1 VAKEA
6 VSTSPRTNIFMLV
19 LASALLLFAEL
30 ALVRWTASMLP
41 TLAYFKNL
49 VLIAAFLGSGLGMAA
64 ASHRPRLAA
73 WGPGLLAAVTLLVLA
88 VRRWDLIG
96 ALALGDLA
104 EFSFGVATVGDLLG
118 SLRFLFWFV
127 ILFAASFAYFLTLG
141 AVVGSELLPF
151 APLRGYVW
159 NILGSLAGVLA
170 FAGAAVATLPPG
182 TWFALLAAGYA
193 ALRGDWRRRL
203 ARAAAVLAC
212 AAAVHVWSEPATWS
226 PYSRISVQEENLGG
240 DPPLVVHRLDIDGA
254 YFMRA
259 VDLRAPRLDIS
270 LIRSAKVHYD
280 LPYLLTRPDRV
291 LVLGAGMGNDVA
303 AALRA
308 GVRHVDAVEIDP
320 AIIQAGRAL
329 HPERPYDS
337 PRANVIVDDARSFL
351 TRTGER
357 YDLIV
362 LGLLDS
368 HTLLSQLPGVRL
380 DNYVYTIESL
390 RSMRRHLTERGV
402 VALSFAVPVDR
413 LWLAAKLDRLVQAAF
428 GEAPIALAPM
438 YDASFL
444 FMAGPGVHRPELVHA
459 LDLPALA
466 PFRVDRAALERE
478 ATRDGADRIAVP
490 TDDWPH
496 LYLRDRGL
504 SAGHLLLFSFL
515 LPLSLLTTRAL
526 ARVSGRPDAHFAL
539 LGAAFLLVETK
550 GISDLG
556 ILFGGT
562 WWTVTAVIAAV
573 LVMALISTLI
583 VARTSCRRRWGYL
596 GLFLALA
603 LLYLVP
609 PGRLLAL
616 PLAAARVLGA
626 ALVAAPVLFSGLVFA
641 SSLRRAADSARAL
654 GWNLAGAVL
663 GGFMEYASL
672 AFGISSLALFAAA
685 LYGLSALAL
694 VTSGNASPR
703 PAGAGG

>member
-1 VAKEA
+1 
-6 VSTSPRTNIFMLV
+6 MLV
-19 LASALLLFAEL
+19 VASALLLFAEL

-49 VLIAAFLGSGLGMAA
+49 VLIAAFLGAGLGMAA
-64 ASHRPRLAA
+64 ASHRPRVVA
-73 WGPGLLAAVTLLVLA
+73 WGPVLLAAVTLLVVVA
-88 VRRWDLIG
+88 RRWDLIG
-96 ALALGDLA
+96 ALAVGDLG
-104 EFSFGVATVGDLLG
+104 EFSFGVDTIADLLG

-127 ILFAASFAYFLTLG
+127 ILFAISLGYFLTLG
-141 AVVGSELLPF
+141 AVVGTELLAF
-151 APLRGYVW
+151 QPLRGYIW
-159 NILGSLAGVLA
+159 NILGSLAGVLL
-170 FAGAAVATLPPG
+170 FGGAAVLALPPG
-182 TWFALLAAGYA
+182 AWFALLACGYA
-193 ALRGDWRRRL
+193 ALRGSGQARL
-203 ARAAAVLAC
+203 VRAGTALAC
-212 AAAVHVWSEPATWS
+212 AAVVHVWSPSAIWS
-226 PYSRISVQEENLGG
+226 PYSRISVQQENLGG
-240 DPPLVVHRLDIDGA
+240 DPPLMVHRLDIDGA

-259 VDLRAPRLDIS
+259 VDLDSPRLDVP

-320 AIIQAGRAL
+320 AIVRAGRRL

-337 PRANVIVDDARSFL
+337 PRVRVIVDDARSFL
-351 TRTGER
+351 TRTDRR

-390 RSMRRHLTERGV
+390 RSMRQHLTERGV

-413 LWLAAKLDRLVQAAF
+413 LWLAVKLDRLVQAAF
-428 GEAPIALAPM
+428 GETPLALAPM

-444 FMAGPGVHRPELVHA
+444 FLAGPGVHRPEVVHA
-459 LDLPALA
+459 LDLPSLA
-466 PFRVDRAALERE
+466 PYRVDRAALVR
-478 ATRDGADRIAVP
+478 AASRNGADEIAVP

-496 LYLRDRGL
+496 LYLRTRGI
-504 SAGHLLLFSFL
+504 SAGHLLLFSIL
-515 LPLSLLTTRAL
+515 LPLCFLATRAL
-526 ARVSGRPDAHFAL
+526 ARVSGRPDLHFAL
-539 LGAAFLLVETK
+539 LGAGFLLVETK

-562 WWTVTAVIAAV
+562 WWTVSAVIAAV
-573 LVMALISTLI
+573 LAMALISTLV
-583 VARTSCRRRWGYL
+583 VARYSWRRRWAYL
-596 GLFLALA
+596 GLLVSLT

-609 PGRLLAL
+609 PARLLVL
-616 PLAAARVLGA
+616 PLAVARALGA
-626 ALVAAPVLFSGLVFA
+626 ILVAAPVLFSGLVFA
-641 SSLRRAADSARAL
+641 VSLRGTGDPARAL
-654 GWNLAGAVL
+654 GWNLVGAVL
-663 GGFMEYASL
+663 GGFLEYTSL
-672 AFGISSLALFAAA
+672 ATGIGSLAPLAAA

-694 VTSGNASPR
+694 VKSPHFHRASTPV
-703 PAGAGG
+703 AGAAD